1 MNTQVTHEGGV
12 VFNMA
17 PSVSRST
24 KNRKGK
30 NGPKCLV
37 LTKDERVKA
46 EMGKLKKT
54 FEDLDLDSRKMQVAE
69 SLIKNA
75 AFMAVTL
82 EDLQE
87 EINKNGVV
95 STYQNGENQW
105 GTKQSPEAQ
114 TYISLIN
121 RYNSVMKQLIDL
133 LPEEKHRDAKDVFD
147 EFVNSRPD

>member
-1 MNTQVTHEGGV
+1 
-12 VFNMA
+12 MA
-17 PSVSRST
+17 TTT
-24 KNRKGK
+24 KKTVKKARKK
-30 NGPKCLV
+30 KTD
-37 LTKDERVKA
+37 LTKDERIKT
-46 EMGKLKKT
+46 EIKKLKQT
-54 FEDLDLDSRKMQVAE
+54 FEDLEIDSRKMQVAE

-82 EDLQE
+82 EDLQA
-87 EINKNGVV
+87 EINENGVV

-133 LPEEKHRDAKDVFD
+133 LPEEKQKKAVDEFD
-147 EFVNSRPD
+147 EFINGRPD

>member
-1 MNTQVTHEGGV
+1 
-12 VFNMA
+12 MA
-17 PSVSRST
+17 TAAKKTAKKARS
-24 KNRKGK
+24 KK
-30 NGPKCLV
+30 PV
-37 LTKDERVKA
+37 LTKDARVKA
-46 EMGKLKKT
+46 EIEKLMKT
-54 FEDLDLDSRKMQVAE
+54 FQDLDLDERKMQVAE

-133 LPEEKHRDAKDVFD
+133 LPEEKQKKAVDEFD
-147 EFVNSRPD
+147 EFINSRPD